1 MAIGKYIKAIGENLI
16 KITEEM
22 DTQSEREME
31 TPKIPSGKKRTSA
44 KPVNASISDM
54 IAESEENKGSDE
66 KTPSKAPS
74 KADVRKLLAKKS
86 SEGLKEAVAKLL
98 KKYGEGNLSS
108 VPEENYAKLMS
119 EAEAIGED
127 DEDTGDTGEEDS
139 DAG

>member
-16 KITEEM
+16 QIAEEM
-22 DTQSEREME
+22 EN
-31 TPKIPSGKKRTSA
+31 PSGGSKASEA
-44 KPVNASISDM
+44 VNTGVSDI
-54 IAESEENKGSDE
+54 IAESQSGKGSDE

-108 VPEENYAKLMS
+108 VPEENYAKLMA
-119 EAEAIGED
+119 EAEAIGE
-127 DEDTGDTGEEDS
+127 GGEEDS

>member
-16 KITEEM
+16 KIAEEM

-31 TPKIPSGKKRTSA
+31 SPSGGSKSSKAANT
-44 KPVNASISDM
+44 SISDM

-108 VPEENYAKLMS
+108 VPEENYAELMA
-119 EAEAIGED
+119 EAEAIGKAIE
-127 DEDTGDTGEEDS
+127 DTGEEDS